1 MKSFKILHITDLHFR
16 HNGRLYYS
24 TGKKLNNGLI
34 LNGHNVL
41 NISDRDITSQR
52 KNIFDIGS
60 KKYLMDRIIQNIEN
74 FRPDII
80 LLGHVDRLE
89 YESFISIK
97 EKYNS
102 IRFAQWFLDP
112 LNTNGPDFEKNKS
125 RFFLKYQ
132 FCDTNF
138 VTTSVDALN
147 FANNEKTFFIPNPID
162 PSIDVHKN
170 FLRDTPIDMFIA
182 ISHGQHRGILKR
194 DFIDDRVSLIDKL
207 TKKITFNIFG
217 YKNNPVWGQEFFNE
231 LGKCS
236 MALNISRGQP
246 IKYYSSDRISSL
258 LGNGLLT
265 FIHHN
270 YYYQDFFNKNEIV
283 TYKNISDLNKKIL
296 YFKKNK
302 QLLKKIASEGHK
314 KAHKIFN
321 NKIISDFIV
330 KKTMEI
336 KINSDFKW
344 INV

>member
-1 MKSFKILHITDLHFR
+1 MKIFKILHITDLHFR
-16 HNGRLYYS
+16 HNGRLFYS

-60 KKYLMDRIIQNIEN
+60 KRFLTDRIIQNIEN
-74 FRPDII
+74 FKPDLI
-80 LLGHVDRLE
+80 LLGHVDRLD

-112 LNTNGPDFEKNKS
+112 LNVNGPDFEKNKN

-138 VTTSVDALN
+138 VTTAVDALS
-147 FANNEKTFFIPNPID
+147 FANKEKTYFIPNPID
-162 PSIDVHKN
+162 SSIDVHKN
-170 FLRDTPIDMFIA
+170 YAKETNIDMFIA

-194 DFIDDRVSLIDKL
+194 DFIDDRVKVIDML
-207 TKKITFNIFG
+207 TKQISYNIFG
-217 YKNNPVWGQEFFNE
+217 YKNNPVWGQDFFNE
-231 LGKCS
+231 LCKCS

-265 FIHHN
+265 FIHQN
-270 YYYQDFFNKNEIV
+270 YFYQDFFNKNEIV
-283 TYKNISDLNKKIL
+283 IYKNLKDLNRKII

-302 QLLKKIASEGHK
+302 KLLKKIAAAGHK
-314 KAHKIFN
+314 KAHNIFD
-321 NKIISDFIV
+321 NKLISDFIV
-330 KKTMEI
+330 KKTMDI
-336 KINSDFKW
+336 KINSKIKW